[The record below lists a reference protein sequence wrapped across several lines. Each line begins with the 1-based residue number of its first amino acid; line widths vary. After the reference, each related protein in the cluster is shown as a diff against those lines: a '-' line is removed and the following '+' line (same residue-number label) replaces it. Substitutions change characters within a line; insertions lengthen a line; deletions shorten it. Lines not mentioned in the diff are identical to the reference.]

1 MSNYIE
7 RVLSSVKEKNS
18 DQPEF
23 IQAVEEVLT
32 TLKPVLEGNNKYEE
46 NAILERLTEPERI
59 IIFSVPW
66 MDDKGII
73 RINRGYRIQYN
84 SAIGPYKGG
93 LRFDPTVN
101 LSVLKFL
108 AFEQVFKNSLTTLP
122 LGGGKGGSDFNPKQ
136 SPHTPGLRCSDREVM
151 RFCQSFMLE
160 LQRHLGPNTDVPAGD
175 MNVGSREIG
184 YLFGQYRRI
193 ANEWSGVL
201 TGKAISFGGSLIRP
215 EATGYGAVYFASN
228 MLATKHETLIGKSCV
243 ISGAGNVAVYAALK
257 LISLSAKVMTLSDR
271 SGVLFKKDG
280 LTEDDVRRVIRYK
293 EEARGELEEIVDQFD
308 GAKFFPKARPW
319 EVADKIDCAFPCSRQ
334 NELNGAEAEYLVKH
348 GCTLVAEG
356 ANMPSTPE
364 AVKVFQ
370 SSGILYAPGKAAN
383 AGGVATSGLE
393 MSQNSE
399 RMLWTAKMVDD
410 KLREIMSAIHDNA
423 YEAAAKYGFQ
433 GNYVMGAN
441 IAGFTK
447 VADAMLAQGF

>member
-1 MSNYIE
+1 MSDYIDE
-7 RVLSSVKEKNS
+7 VLANCKAKNA

-23 IQAVEEVLT
+23 LQAVEEVLT
-32 TLKPVLEGNNKYEE
+32 TLRPVLKGNKKYQE
-46 NAILERLTEPERI
+46 NAILERLVEPDRI

-66 MDDKGII
+66 MDDKGIV
-73 RINRGYRIQYN
+73 RINRGYRVQYN

-175 MNVGSREIG
+175 MNVGGREIG
-184 YLFGQYRRI
+184 YLFGEYRRI
-193 ANEWSGVL
+193 ANEWTGVL
-201 TGKAISFGGSLIRP
+201 TGKALSFGGSLIRP
-215 EATGYGAVYFASN
+215 EATGFGAVYFAEN
-228 MLATKHETLIGKSCV
+228 MLATKNENIAGKVCA
-243 ISGAGNVAVYAALK
+243 ISGAGNVASYAALK
-257 LISLSAKVMTLSDR
+257 LVTLDAKVVTLSDR
-271 SGVLFKKDG
+271 SGTIYVEEG
-280 LTEDDVRRVIRYK
+280 LTKENIETIMSYK
-293 EEARGELEEIVDQFD
+293 EHARGELEEIAANFP

-319 EVADKIDCAFPCSRQ
+319 QVVSHVDCAFPCSRQ
-334 NELNGAEAEYLVKH
+334 NELDKSDAEYLIKH
-348 GCTLVAEG
+348 GCKLVAEG
-356 ANMPSTPE
+356 ANMPSTPD
-364 AVKVFQ
+364 AVAAFQ
-370 SSGILYAPGKAAN
+370 KAGVLFAPGKAAN

-399 RMLWTAKMVDD
+399 RMLWSAQMVDN
-410 KLREIMSAIHDNA
+410 KLREIMKAIHDNA
-423 YEAAAKYGFQ
+423 YEAAAAYGFP

-441 IAGFTK
+441 IAGFVK

>member
-7 RVLSSVKEKNS
+7 RVLKDVEAKNS

-23 IQAVEEVLT
+23 LQAVKEVLT
-32 TLKPVLEGNNKYEE
+32 TLDPVLATNPKYEE
-46 NAILERLTEPERI
+46 YAILERMVEPERS

-66 MDDKGII
+66 MDDKGID
-73 RINRGYRIQYN
+73 RINRGYRVQYN

-228 MLATKHETLIGKSCV
+228 MLATKHETLDGKSCL

-271 SGVLFKKDG
+271 SGVLYKPAG
-280 LTEDDVRRVIRYK
+280 LTEDDVRRIIRYK
-293 EEARGELEEIVDQFD
+293 EEVRGELEEIVDQFE

-319 EVADKIDCAFPCSRQ
+319 KVADNVDCAFPCSRQ
-334 NELNGAEAEYLVKH
+334 NELNGDEAEYLVKH

-356 ANMPSTPE
+356 ANMPSTPD
-364 AVKVFQ
+364 AIKVFQ

-423 YEAAAKYGFQ
+423 YEAAAKYGFK

>member
-7 RVLSSVKEKNS
+7 RVLADVRAKNS

-23 IQAVEEVLT
+23 IQAVEEVLS
-32 TLKPVLEGNNKYEE
+32 TLHPVLEGNSKYEE

-66 MDDKGII
+66 MDDKGTI

-228 MLATKHETLIGKSCV
+228 MLGTKHDTLDGKACV
-243 ISGAGNVAVYAALK
+243 LSGAGNVAVYAALK
-257 LISLSAKVMTLSDR
+257 LISLNAKVMTLSDR
-271 SGVLFKKDG
+271 SGVLFIENG
-280 LTEDDVRRVIRYK
+280 MTEEDVKRIIRHK
-293 EEARGELEEIVDQFD
+293 EEARGELEEIVSQFK
-308 GAKFFPKARPW
+308 GAKFIPKARPW
-319 EVADKIDCAFPCSRQ
+319 EVAEKIDCAFPCSRQ
-334 NELNGAEAEYLVKH
+334 NELNGKEAEYLVQH
-348 GCTLVAEG
+348 GCKLVAEG
-356 ANMPSTPE
+356 ANMPSTPD
-364 AVKVFQ
+364 AIRVFQ

-399 RMLWTAKMVDD
+399 RMLWTAEMVDS
-410 KLREIMSAIHDNA
+410 KLREIMAAIHNNA
-423 YEAAAKYGFQ
+423 YEAAAKYGFT